1 MMAAGTLPTL
11 SIASCTQRVGSR
23 VYTKV
28 HKRDGSAVY
37 SYEETLSLL
46 AHLGYTEHTKGST
59 SGSRVRF
66 KNEQTGAYIDI
77 HRPHPGS
84 IMKEWMV
91 KTIYQH
97 LKSHKLIK

>member
-1 MMAAGTLPTL
+1 MDVSTKISTFARETYMNM
-11 SIASCTQRVGSR
+11 GSKEKLIER
-23 VYTKV
+23 FRKKPKDFT
-28 HKRDGSAVY
+28 
-37 SYEETLSLL
+37 YEETLSLL
-46 AHLGYTEHTKGST
+46 AHFGYTEHTKGST

-84 IMKEWMV
+84 IMKEWKV